1 MANAHIQALLS
12 PPATRSTALLS
23 NRNEPLG
30 EYAYDEEPRSL
41 LTDITGPVLGA
52 VGAVGNFL
60 DIPGS
65 MLRDTLTG
73 NNPFDQLLSPFSAED
88 RVSGRDML
96 TQWGLTNANK
106 ETGMGGWIDDPMEGV
121 RDVGGFMAEV
131 ALDPLNAL
139 SRPFKAI
146 GAAADATRGAKA
158 AAPAGRGLINNIT
171 DPFHFSELGEYW
183 GLRSQLS
190 STGVRE
196 SDGLIRQ
203 GMQRT
208 ADTMSGVADAFEKT
222 KYVGAPFGAARTATR
237 EALSGANRVRK
248 SLFDAATRGTIKALN
263 QPLMRQLT
271 KDTNLGMDI
280 ARADAAAY
288 ETEMIDLL
296 EQAHPDNIMKRLDD
310 GTEVIERVHD
320 QASVDSMSLFEPIQA
335 RLDNLGYSADEIEE
349 IADSF
354 GQVATRTGGSIFNGL
369 REWVTKLKEGHVKRE
384 LAKTIDPG
392 AEMGAEFFSKSG
404 PKTDAM
410 YSKLGW
416 DKGLDEGSLIK
427 AGTDFYILRGKDGKG
442 KIGSHYYLYENGEEI
457 FNNASKAKTLQMAHE
472 HIRGVD
478 EVKAAGAFEKDTRA
492 WMESALQHDQDVMKN
507 LSEARQGSGFLD
519 HYTLNQELRAS
530 AEGVDDYDFKLL
542 TTPELHEVAQRLR
555 TSDSII
561 DQLTARGLKTGRYK
575 EKDLGRDLE
584 PVTRRQ
590 GELSAA
596 ETKEVRGAG
605 DKALTG
611 SARQLLESGLGSI
624 THRAPHLTGNKM
636 GTAGVNDM
644 WRDPEVMEAIN
655 RVNVQYMAGDYK
667 GMIPSSS
674 VDVTDMQ
681 KMLSATEIAGEG
693 SLKSILDDII
703 DPRMQ
708 TVHMS
713 DFAER
718 LDELAEKI
726 RTQGGMRSVIRSD
739 GEKSYRWAIGGKHR
753 QWHVFD
759 NLLKPDPHSKTG
771 FYSKN
776 YRRHKDG
783 DEYVEGLVE
792 PDSHEILDWDSAVD
806 EVSQYNGVGMTP
818 DGRARAIQKINEA
831 KEAGVPVYAKMG
843 KQGFQIKDLV
853 VPRLESTVAD
863 SLTRKARH
871 VRNKL
876 AEGAEL
882 EMSDLKGLQH
892 SQVAQHLRDFYGDTI
907 VDKMPKYNDAGR
919 RLGRDFREDDNGVS
933 KGGAEIQSSDGQFDE
948 WKAEDLVTDDLE
960 KAKAQKLIYEQTESR
975 IDKYIVPEMLKADGL
990 YHSYQKHGVFSNS
1003 PYLDYI
1009 DGRNNLRMA
1018 EAKLDVFEKFIK
1030 HFIKRDKNYHP
1041 LKQTDVPVGDRTIGT
1056 LLEHQKSVLSED
1068 VFLKKIAQDLE
1079 PKLGGEGAEKL
1090 LKEEVERL
1098 KNIQIDSSE
1107 WVDFANGM
1115 DLSKHSL
1122 FDMDGGF
1129 GSALKF
1135 VDSMTRLFKVGV
1147 LAWPAR
1153 ITRDATSASY
1163 RALESGMVDAS
1174 RPLHAMKS
1182 MKMGHAVATNNFM
1195 PGFVDLLKKSRQY
1208 YGEDIQE
1215 KGVKYFRSDKN
1226 PSGYYEKHLRNPSKY
1241 SEEEAAFDFF
1251 RHEFYFSQGGA
1262 YHHTSMDMVDV
1273 MEDAEKLGTMKP
1285 LRESIPDFE
1294 GKGLMGHLW
1303 KTAKETMGEHGV
1315 GAVNPLNNRGVPHYL
1330 TSNPKLRGKVR
1341 SSTEFL
1347 PGRLAEEAGGY
1358 TDGVTR
1364 AWATIDQMRRGET
1377 FRGAV
1382 DRAKATLVDYDPRRF
1397 STFER
1402 DVMKRVFPFYS
1413 FLSSQIPYVMRELIR
1428 HPAGGL
1434 GMTIRAQ
1441 RHAQDNK
1448 YVPFHMRDQAA
1459 IPGGMDDK
1467 GNQTYISSLGL
1478 MHEDAVAMLKPDL
1491 ADIFGN
1497 MNPLLKAPVEL
1508 ATGRSLFMRG
1518 PTGGRELSELDPAV
1532 GRILKRAK
1540 EITGMAD
1547 PDDRRPA
1554 PFIGLR
1560 TEHLLSN
1567 SPAARLLSTTRT
1579 LLDNRKT
1586 WWQKGV
1592 NLLLGPK
1599 YTTISPQQRHSMMQS
1614 EVDAIFKEMGVRPFT
1629 KYAMKKGE
1637 IEAIEESG
1645 DKATA
1650 FRLRASVKL
1659 RAIMDKAQK
1668 ERNK

>member
-12 PPATRSTALLS
+12 PPVARSTALLS
-23 NRNEPLG
+23 NRNEPQG

-106 ETGMGGWIDDPMEGV
+106 ETGMGGWVDDPMEGV

-131 ALDPLNAL
+131 ALDPLNML
-139 SRPFKAI
+139 SRPFKAA
-146 GAAADATRGAKA
+146 GTAADAARGTKA
-158 AAPAGRGLINNIT
+158 VAPAGRGLINNIT
-171 DPFHFSELGEYW
+171 DPLHFSELGEYW

-196 SDGLIRQ
+196 AGGEGLIRR

-208 ADTMSGVADAFEKT
+208 AKTMSGVADAMEKT
-222 KYVGAPFGAARTATR
+222 KYVGSPFGAARAATG
-237 EALSGANRVRK
+237 EAVSGANRVRK

-271 KDTNLGMDI
+271 KYTNLGMDI
-280 ARADAAAY
+280 AKADAAAY
-288 ETEMIDLL
+288 ESDMIDALKAAHTDDIMERL
-296 EQAHPDNIMKRLDD
+296 DEGSEVIDRIHNQATVDSMEMFEPIKARLDD
-310 GTEVIERVHD
+310 
-320 QASVDSMSLFEPIQA
+320 
-335 RLDNLGYSADEIEE
+335 LGYSSNEIDDVTE
-349 IADSF
+349 SF
-354 GQVATRTGGSIFNGL
+354 SEAVSRTGGSTFNSL
-369 REWVTKLKEGHVKRE
+369 REWITQLKEGHVKRE
-384 LAKTIDPG
+384 LSKIIDPG
-392 AEMGAEFFSKSG
+392 AEMGEEFFSKSG
-404 PKTDAM
+404 PKTDEM
-410 YSKLGW
+410 YRQLGW
-416 DKGLDEGSLIK
+416 EKTPTGDLMMGNGDFHIIRSGENRKGNYFLYRGDDEILNTPSLAKTIQKAHEYIK
-427 AGTDFYILRGKDGKG
+427 
-442 KIGSHYYLYENGEEI
+442 GES
-457 FNNASKAKTLQMAHE
+457 ASKASEAFQDYE
-472 HIRGVD
+472 RG
-478 EVKAAGAFEKDTRA
+478 
-492 WMESALQHDQDVMKN
+492 WMKSFLQHDQKVLKN

-530 AEGVDDYDFKLL
+530 AEGVDDYDFNLL
-542 TTPELHEVAQRLR
+542 TTPALHEVAQNLR
-555 TSDSII
+555 TADSIVEK
-561 DQLTARGLKTGRYK
+561 LAARGLKTGKYK
-575 EKDLGRDLE
+575 EKGLGRELDH
-584 PVTRRQ
+584 VTRRQ

-596 ETKEVRGAG
+596 ELKEVRGEG
-605 DKALTG
+605 DKSLTG
-611 SARQLLESGLGSI
+611 GARQLLESGLGSI
-624 THRAPHLTGNKM
+624 THRAPHLTGNKL

-644 WRDPEVMEAIN
+644 WRDPEILEAIN
-655 RVNVQYMAGDYK
+655 QVNAQYMAGDYK
-667 GMIPSSS
+667 GKMPSSS
-674 VDVTDMQ
+674 VDVSDM
-681 KMLSATEIAGEG
+681 KDMLSATEIVGEG
-693 SLKSILDDII
+693 SLKGILDDLI

-708 TVHMS
+708 TVRMD

-718 LDELAEKI
+718 LDELADRVGK
-726 RTQGGMRSVIRSD
+726 QKGMRSVVRSD
-739 GEKSYRWAIGGKHR
+739 GKKSYGWEIGGQSR
-753 QWHVFD
+753 QYHVFD
-759 NLLKPDPHSKTG
+759 NLLAPDPHAAG
-771 FYSKN
+771 FNKKN
-776 YRRHKDG
+776 FRRHKESG
-783 DEYVEGLVE
+783 EFVEKLVE
-792 PDSHEILDWDSAVD
+792 PDTHDIIDWDDAID
-806 EVSQYNGVGMTP
+806 EVKQYTGVGMSEG
-818 DGRARAIQKINEA
+818 GRKRAIQKINEA
-831 KEAGVPVYAKMG
+831 READVPVYAQMG

-853 VPRLESTVAD
+853 VPRFKSTVEV
-863 SLTRKARH
+863 SL
-871 VRNKL
+871 RNK
-876 AEGAEL
+876 ASFIRRKMDEGAEIGMD
-882 EMSDLKGLQH
+882 ELKHLQH
-892 SQVAQHLRDFYGDTI
+892 EQVAQHIRDFYGDTI
-907 VDKMPKYNDAGR
+907 VDKMPKYSESGR
-919 RLGRDFREDDNGVS
+919 RLGRDFQLDDNEIS
-933 KGGAEIQSSDGQFDE
+933 KGGAEIRSSDDQFDE
-948 WKAEDLVTDDLE
+948 WKEKGLVTDDLDE
-960 KAKAQKLIYEQTESR
+960 AKKHNLIFEETESR
-975 IDKYIVPEMLKADGL
+975 IDKYIVPEMLKADGP
-990 YHSYQKHGVFSNS
+990 YNSYQKHGVFSNS

-1018 EAKLDVFEKFIK
+1018 EAKLDVFEKFIR
-1030 HFIKRDKNYHP
+1030 HFIDRGKSYPQMKDPH
-1041 LKQTDVPVGDRTIGT
+1041 LPVGNRTIGT
-1056 LLEHQKSVLSED
+1056 LIGEQKTVLSEN
-1068 VFLKKIAQDLE
+1068 VFLEGVAKSIK
-1079 PKLGGEGAEKL
+1079 PKLADEGAGKL
-1090 LKEEVERL
+1090 LKEEVDRI
-1098 KNIQIDSSE
+1098 KNIQIDDAE

-1115 DLSKHSL
+1115 DLGKHSL

-1147 LAWPAR
+1147 LAWPGR

-1182 MKMGHAVATNNFM
+1182 MKMGHAVATGNFM

-1208 YGEDIQE
+1208 YDHGQDIQE

-1226 PSGYYEKHLRNPSKY
+1226 PSGYYEKHLRNPSEY

-1273 MEDAEKLGTMKP
+1273 LDDAKKLGTLKP
-1285 LRESIPDFE
+1285 LRESIPDFQ

-1303 KTAKETMGEHGV
+1303 KTAKETMGDHGV
-1315 GAVNPLNNRGVPHYL
+1315 GAINPINNRGVPHYL

-1347 PGRLAEEAGGY
+1347 PARLAEEAGGY

-1441 RHAQDNK
+1441 RHAQDDK

-1459 IPGGMDDK
+1459 IPGGVDAE

-1478 MHEDAVAMLKPDL
+1478 MHEDAVAMLKTDL

-1532 GRILKRAK
+1532 GRILKRSK
-1540 EITGMAD
+1540 EITGLAD

-1560 TEHLLSN
+1560 TEHILSN

-1579 LLDNRKT
+1579 LLDNRKS

-1599 YTTISPQQRHSMMQS
+1599 YTTISPQQQHSMMQS

-1629 KYAMKKGE
+1629 KYAMRKGE
-1637 IEAIEESG
+1637 IEAIEASG

-1650 FRLRASVKL
+1650 YRLRASVKL